1 MSIIDKISGKTKR
14 AAGAVTSDAS
24 LRREGRK
31 EEQKGEKKDQLARAK
46 DRAEQKAGEVA
57 DLERQTP

>member
-1 MSIIDKISGKTKR
+1 MSIIDKISGRTKR
-14 AAGAVTSDAS
+14 AAGAVTDDAS

-46 DRAEQKAGEVA
+46 VSLKPWD
-57 DLERQTP
+57 